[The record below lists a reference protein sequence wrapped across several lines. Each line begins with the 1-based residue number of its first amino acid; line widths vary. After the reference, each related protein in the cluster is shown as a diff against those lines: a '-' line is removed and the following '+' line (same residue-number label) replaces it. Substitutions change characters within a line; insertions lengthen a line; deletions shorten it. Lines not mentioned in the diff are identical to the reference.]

1 MMEFLEKLRQNKSK
15 KTCTLLED
23 VWKVLVL
30 TSKPHK
36 PNPPPPQHS
45 RVNGGLVAS
54 LLLGERFGERFLSK
68 L

>member
-1 MMEFLEKLRQNKSK
+1 MLSGH
-15 KTCTLLED
+15 LED

-36 PNPPPPQHS
+36 PNPPTPQHS
-45 RVNGGLVAS
+45 RVNRGLVAS
-54 LLLGERFGERFLSK
+54 LLVGERFLSK